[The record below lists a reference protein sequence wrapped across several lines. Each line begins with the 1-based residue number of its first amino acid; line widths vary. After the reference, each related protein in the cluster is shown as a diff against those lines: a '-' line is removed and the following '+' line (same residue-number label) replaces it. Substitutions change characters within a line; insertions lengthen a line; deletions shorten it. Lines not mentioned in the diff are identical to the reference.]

1 METKWFEDIH
11 HIQKISTFE
20 AQTLTLMASDL
31 ITNLVGIFTKD
42 RFEEIQDN
50 QLHASDMQIEQ
61 LFNLL
66 REAQATKW
74 GKTYDFKSI
83 GSYQDF
89 RERIPVQSAETLE
102 PHLKQIMDGTTNI
115 LWPGVPKRL
124 LSSFNGSSVPITEQA
139 LAESFTQGAYDA
151 MTIHMH
157 YRQESRLFSGYF
169 VHIGN
174 ETEPSMMDELD
185 DFLKQNEPFIL
196 SLLNRPRFTGLIQL
210 SDNHLRQLIKEMRTE
225 KVSCFHGSIESLRRL
240 LKMAIQEKGRLPAF
254 ITDAEVL
261 FYRTVNTS
269 ETIKKSKEG
278 LELPFR
284 VQCAYCSPEGFIGI
298 QDNPVDESFLLLL
311 DVSQFYEFRPADKP
325 NENPIPLEDVTIN
338 IDYQLILTTCSGLW
352 RYLSEGP
359 CLRFV
364 STKPYRFLLV

>member
-1 METKWFEDIH
+1 
-11 HIQKISTFE
+11 
-20 AQTLTLMASDL
+20 MASDL

-42 RFEEIQDN
+42 RFEEIQEN
-50 QLHASDMQIEQ
+50 HQHASDVQNEQ

-66 REAQATKW
+66 REAQATEW
-74 GKTYDFKSI
+74 GKAYDFKSI

-89 RERIPVQSAETLE
+89 RERIPVQSPTTVE
-102 PHLKQIMDGTTNI
+102 PHLKRIMDGATNI

-124 LSSFNGSSVPITEQA
+124 LSSFNGTSVPITEQA

-157 YRQESRLFSGYF
+157 HRQDSRLFNGYF
-169 VHIGN
+169 VHVGN
-174 ETEPSMMDELD
+174 ETEPSLMDELD

-225 KVSCFHGSIESLRRL
+225 KVSCFHGSIESLQRL
-240 LKMAIQEKGRLPAF
+240 LNMAVQENDRLPAF

-269 ETIKKSKEG
+269 EAIRKNKEG

-298 QDNPVDESFLLLL
+298 QDNPANDSFLLLL
-311 DVSQFYEFRPADKP
+311 DVSQFYEFQPADKP
-325 NENPIPLEDVTIN
+325 NEKPVPLEDVAIN
-338 IDYQLILTTCSGLW
+338 TDYRLILTTCSGLW
-352 RYLSEGP
+352 RYRSEGP

-364 STKPYRFLLV
+364 SEEPYRFLLV